1 MTPTDPA
8 AVEAMI
14 ERLKGYANHD
24 PQTSW
29 RSQCERDA
37 IAILA
42 ALAEER
48 DAAEAEAARLR
59 EALNGNRP
67 IPFDREQL
75 GRKVREAWVRWAQ
88 TQPSPKATWLA
99 PYDDLSDADKEVD
112 RQIGECIARWTLIGD
127 AARLSFKENPDGL

>member
-1 MTPTDPA
+1 MTTPTDTA

-48 DAAEAEAARLR
+48 DAAEAEAAALR
-59 EALNGNRP
+59 EALTDIGIYGCGMLNQPAAMNGPEENWLRSR
-67 IPFDREQL
+67 I
-75 GRKVREAWVRWAQ
+75 AQ
-88 TQPSPKATWLA
+88 M
-99 PYDDLSDADKEVD
+99 EHV
-112 RQIGECIARWTLIGD
+112 AR
-127 AARLSFKENPDGL
+127 AALKENHDGL